1 MCGRYV
7 SASPPDELASYF
19 DAAVS
24 ETVVE
29 APAEPSYN
37 VAPGRDVYV
46 VVADRDEPSV
56 RQVDSFHWGL
66 VPFWAKDPKTGLKM
80 INARAEGLA
89 DKNAYKRAFKKRR
102 CIIPAD
108 GFYEWKKVPGRKAKQ
123 PIFITRTDGEPIA
136 FAALWELW

>member
-7 SASPPDELASYF
+7 SASPPDELARYF
-19 DAAVS
+19 DAEAVT
-24 ETVVE
+24 ETAVD
-29 APAEPSYN
+29 PSYN
-37 VAPGRDVYV
+37 VTPGGDVYV
-46 VVADRDEPSV
+46 VVKTGGV
-56 RQVDSFHWGL
+56 RRVDSFHWGL

-80 INARAEGLA
+80 INARAENLA

-123 PIFITRTDGEPIA
+123 PYYFSRADGEPLA
-136 FAALWELW
+136 FAGLWEVWRP

>member
-29 APAEPSYN
+29 ESPEPSYN

-46 VVADRDEPSV
+46 VVTAGGERH
-56 RQVDSFHWGL
+56 VDSFHWGL

-89 DKNAYKRAFKKRR
+89 EKNAYKRAFKKRR

-108 GFYEWKKVPGRKAKQ
+108 
-123 PIFITRTDGEPIA
+123 
-136 FAALWELW
+136 